1 MTRAR
6 VEKAVWGFV
15 ELKRK
20 SQNALNLFPSVS
32 CFQVSC
38 QKATNNSEEPKR
50 LVSSLQ
56 RANKKTGMKMMIEW
70 KRSRFPIRLI
80 SANLSTGSPAAHSLP
95 PLLNREFRDNIH
107 LTVVWLGH
115 IGLNM
120 RHLKSSWIGC
130 FFKKKIESQICCV
143 YVSFQL
149 LSVEAYDARFVITCR
164 IC

>member
-1 MTRAR
+1 M
-6 VEKAVWGFV
+6 WGFV

-20 SQNALNLFPSVS
+20 SQNALNLIPSVS

-38 QKATNNSEEPKR
+38 QKATNNSKEPKR

-95 PLLNREFRDNIH
+95 PLLKREFKDNIH

-130 FFKKKIESQICCV
+130 FFFFNFESHICCV
-143 YVSFQL
+143 YVSFRYYL
-149 LSVEAYDARFVITCR
+149 LRHMMLGL
-164 IC
+164 